1 MVHNHEDLK
10 RTLAEKSDEF
20 RRLMADHAEC
30 ETRLQELQG
39 KATLEENERVETTR
53 IKKQKLLIKDRME
66 TLLRAYLERTAGAS
80 VSP

>member
-10 RTLAEKSDEF
+10 RTFAEENEEF
-20 RRLMADHAEC
+20 RRLMADHAGC